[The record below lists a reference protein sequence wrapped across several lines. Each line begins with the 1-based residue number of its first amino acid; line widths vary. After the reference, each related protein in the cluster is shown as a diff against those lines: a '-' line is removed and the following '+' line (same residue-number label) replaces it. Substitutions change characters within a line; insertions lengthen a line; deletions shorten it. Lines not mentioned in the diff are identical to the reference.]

1 MSSER
6 GHTMDLGD
14 VIKTLG
20 TIIVAAIAAFGGG
33 FLTYKKFIIERQ
45 DAKEEKQLQ
54 ALINASNAKLKEEIR
69 VEIKDAVQQGIV
81 DCGVI
86 GDRAIKQS
94 YDKLEKKLELGL
106 NARGE
111 EGKERFE
118 THAAAIKEINEQI
131 KANSKQIAE
140 LTELTKAQL
149 ENQVGFTESLAAL
162 NKVVAASAE
171 SQCNANYDR
180 LLIVT
185 NKVLKSGK
193 MTVSDKTN
201 IKQLYNSWKE
211 LGGKDP
217 TGKMDTMYEECMGM
231 SLTIDD
237 I

>member
-1 MSSER
+1 
-6 GHTMDLGD
+6 MDWGE
-14 VIKTLG
+14 VIKAIG

-54 ALINASNAKLKEEIR
+54 TLIDASNAKLREEIR
-69 VEIKDAVQQGIV
+69 VEIKNAVQQGII
-81 DCGVI
+81 DCGTI
-86 GDRAIKQS
+86 GDKAIRQTQ
-94 YDKLEKKLELGL
+94 DDLEKKLEAGL
-106 NARGE
+106 KDRGE
-111 EGKERFE
+111 EGKKRFE
-118 THAAAIKEINEQI
+118 THAAAISEINEQI
-131 KANSKQIAE
+131 KANSQQIAE
-140 LTELTKAQL
+140 LTELTKTQIQ
-149 ENQVGFTESLAAL
+149 NQAGFTESLAAL
-162 NKVVAASAE
+162 NRVVAASAE

-217 TGKMDTMYEECMGM
+217 TGKMETMYEECMGM
-231 SLTIDD
+231 ALTVDD